1 MCSHFWLTLSLLS
14 LFASTKCTLAISFRA
29 RDQILEISDSM
40 CIDYID
46 RWECTKWDRKKESLL
61 KDKDLSRGNR
71 EWCKL
76 LKTPLVFTRTSL
88 NKAKAKSKVTEI
100 VWFWFLNSRFTIILR
115 KATGQIMPQ
124 NILHQ
129 RKISEH
135 LPRVL
140 LKLYA
145 KRPNA
150 SGWLLLLMD
159 GKFLVLFFFRSKPVF
174 CHFRKKSSKQ
184 CGTNNPVVKLCF
196 HFFFTDV
203 HNFQHYFSN

>member
-1 MCSHFWLTLSLLS
+1 MCSHFSLTLSLLS

-29 RDQILEISDSM
+29 SDQILEISDSM

-71 EWCKL
+71 EWCNL

-88 NKAKAKSKVTEI
+88 NKAKSKSKVTGI
-100 VWFWFLNSRFTIILR
+100 VRFWFLNRFTIILR
-115 KATGQIMPQ
+115 KATGQIIPQ

-129 RKISEH
+129 RKISDY
-135 LPRVL
+135 LPRML
-140 LKLYA
+140 LELYA

-159 GKFLVLFFFRSKPVF
+159 GKILVLFFFRSKPVF
-174 CHFRKKSSKQ
+174 CHFIKKSWKQ
-184 CGTNNPVVKLCF
+184 CSTNNPVVKLCF
-196 HFFFTDV
+196 HFF
-203 HNFQHYFSN
+203 YRCS